1 MAIWSAGNRHRSI
14 CPTDQPLLSS
24 LRISGWTTTFNPAR
38 TPRRSPWPTPRCRT
52 IPEDDASGYQ
62 TPYEAEQERLDRIYR
77 GYGGDRFDPPD
88 LAGDP
93 QADALSGSGQ
103 QPPLLKDRLRHGAD
117 AAQAADAVGAGAAG
131 LAAVQAFRS
140 QLPQEA
146 ADYFRQNVMPR
157 PGPQPQP
164 PPQIIGRPSDV
175 ERLLGEAGQRAQEV
189 ERGAAQA
196 IEETAAVAAKEG
208 EAAAAAE
215 GVGGAFGY
223 LGSLAEGAAALAP
236 RRAVG
241 ATLAGAA
248 GVGAAGAAGLAV
260 GLAGG
265 AAYGLVKGTE
275 WVLDNTI
282 FRPQQGGG
290 DEAVQDVRSANG
302 MNDITQAQHFSLR
315 SGSTPSHSR
324 TSSVVSNSDPGCQS
338 SSSQPS
344 SRASSASSFRVQ
356 AQSNHTPRPFAWN
369 INPVMPQRKSP
380 ASSRASSSSR
390 GSGLPPPSFEQ
401 LARDIEAA

>member
-1 MAIWSAGNRHRSI
+1 MWSA
-14 CPTDQPLLSS
+14 CLL
-24 LRISGWTTTFNPAR
+24 
-38 TPRRSPWPTPRCRT
+38 
-52 IPEDDASGYQ
+52 D
-62 TPYEAEQERLDRIYR
+62 
-77 GYGGDRFDPPD
+77 
-88 LAGDP
+88 
-93 QADALSGSGQ
+93 
-103 QPPLLKDRLRHGAD
+103 
-117 AAQAADAVGAGAAG
+117 
-131 LAAVQAFRS
+131 
-140 QLPQEA
+140 
-146 ADYFRQNVMPR
+146 
-157 PGPQPQP
+157 
-164 PPQIIGRPSDV
+164 
-175 ERLLGEAGQRAQEV
+175 EAGQRAQEV

-196 IEETAAVAAKEG
+196 IEETAAVAAEEG

-236 RRAVG
+236 TAGEVG

-248 GVGAAGAAGLAV
+248 GVGAAGAVGLAV

-324 TSSVVSNSDPGCQS
+324 TSSVVSNSDPGFQAQS
-338 SSSQPS
+338 QTSSSQPS
-344 SRASSASSFRVQ
+344 SRSFRVQ
-356 AQSNHTPRPFAWN
+356 AQSNHTPRPFAWG

>member
-1 MAIWSAGNRHRSI
+1 MRLEQAPRAWRRSRPSAPSCPRKRPTTSGRTSCRAPARSRNLLPKSSVAPRMWSACWTKQGRRGPSHRGDGSGGRRRRQSRGSGRGRGRGLRLPGKPGGGSGCFGPHGGRGRRHAGRS
-14 CPTDQPLLSS
+14 
-24 LRISGWTTTFNPAR
+24 
-38 TPRRSPWPTPRCRT
+38 RRS
-52 IPEDDASGYQ
+52 
-62 TPYEAEQERLDRIYR
+62 R
-77 GYGGDRFDPPD
+77 GG
-88 LAGDP
+88 
-93 QADALSGSGQ
+93 
-103 QPPLLKDRLRHGAD
+103 
-117 AAQAADAVGAGAAG
+117 
-131 LAAVQAFRS
+131 
-140 QLPQEA
+140 
-146 ADYFRQNVMPR
+146 
-157 PGPQPQP
+157 
-164 PPQIIGRPSDV
+164 
-175 ERLLGEAGQRAQEV
+175 
-189 ERGAAQA
+189 
-196 IEETAAVAAKEG
+196 
-208 EAAAAAE
+208 
-215 GVGGAFGY
+215 
-223 LGSLAEGAAALAP
+223 
-236 RRAVG
+236 
-241 ATLAGAA
+241 
-248 GVGAAGAAGLAV
+248 GLAV

-324 TSSVVSNSDPGCQS
+324 TSSVVSNSDPGFQAQSQS

-344 SRASSASSFRVQ
+344 SRSASSFRVQ
-356 AQSNHTPRPFAWN
+356 AQSNHTPRPFAWG

>member
-1 MAIWSAGNRHRSI
+1 M
-14 CPTDQPLLSS
+14 
-24 LRISGWTTTFNPAR
+24 
-38 TPRRSPWPTPRCRT
+38 
-52 IPEDDASGYQ
+52 
-62 TPYEAEQERLDRIYR
+62 
-77 GYGGDRFDPPD
+77 
-88 LAGDP
+88 
-93 QADALSGSGQ
+93 
-103 QPPLLKDRLRHGAD
+103 
-117 AAQAADAVGAGAAG
+117 
-131 LAAVQAFRS
+131 
-140 QLPQEA
+140 
-146 ADYFRQNVMPR
+146 
-157 PGPQPQP
+157 
-164 PPQIIGRPSDV
+164 
-175 ERLLGEAGQRAQEV
+175 V

-196 IEETAAVAAKEG
+196 IEETAAA
-208 EAAAAAE
+208 AAAAAE

-236 RRAVG
+236 TAGEVG

-324 TSSVVSNSDPGCQS
+324 TSSVVSNSDPGFQAQSQS

-356 AQSNHTPRPFAWN
+356 AQSNHTPRPFAWG

>member
-1 MAIWSAGNRHRSI
+1 MVGCLERGQPIPIDLPDRSA
-14 CPTDQPLLSS
+14 
-24 LRISGWTTTFNPAR
+24 TTFITSHFR
-38 TPRRSPWPTPRCRT
+38 LDDYIQSSEDPTPLQA

-103 QPPLLKDRLRHGAD
+103 QPP
-117 AAQAADAVGAGAAG
+117 GAAG

-175 ERLLGEAGQRAQEV
+175 ERLLDEAGQRAQEV

-196 IEETAAVAAKEG
+196 IEETEAVAAEEG

-236 RRAVG
+236 TAGEVG

-290 DEAVQDVRSANG
+290 DQAVQDVRSANG

-315 SGSTPSHSR
+315 SGSTPSHSI
-324 TSSVVSNSDPGCQS
+324 VSNSDPGFQAQSQS

-356 AQSNHTPRPFAWN
+356 AQSNHTAEALRLGHQPSDAAAEEPRKQPR
-369 INPVMPQRKSP
+369 QLQL
-380 ASSRASSSSR
+380 
-390 GSGLPPPSFEQ
+390 SGLRTAASQ
-401 LARDIEAA
+401 LRAAGPRH